1 MNRGGRSELEAWPHV
16 GVGPLCGGVSPV
28 AEAWPRNM
36 TQETCPPSAAQ
47 PGPCRWT
54 PSGGGHAHACQSDSD
69 CLGVERPKKGPRR
82 PSGGLGGGGAVLTC
96 LVERVM
102 LGH

>member
-36 TQETCPPSAAQ
+36 TPPIGCATRALSL
-47 PGPCRWT
+47 RT
-54 PSGGGHAHACQSDSD
+54 LRRRTRACVPVRL

-82 PSGGLGGGGAVLTC
+82 PSGGGGGWGG
-96 LVERVM
+96 R
-102 LGH
+102 

>member
-36 TQETCPPSAAQ
+36 TPPIGCATRALSLETLRRRTRACVPVRLCLSRRRATEEMAAAAV
-47 PGPCRWT
+47 R
-54 PSGGGHAHACQSDSD
+54 GGWGA
-69 CLGVERPKKGPRR
+69 
-82 PSGGLGGGGAVLTC
+82 GGAVLTC